1 VNPNDDLKSISG
13 ISRQAND
20 LKKRGRGLGNLFG
33 WAPRH
38 EYRKMTVAFTPGGC
52 QNIHFPTIK
61 KPYGISTNSIC
72 PSLRR

>member
-13 ISRQAND
+13 NSRQAND

-38 EYRKMTVAFTPGGC
+38 EFRKNDCGLYPERMSKHPLPNN
-52 QNIHFPTIK
+52 Q

-72 PSLRR
+72 PSRRR